1 VLLAQIYS
9 TSYKVTH
16 LNTIAIKLM
25 DLISKFFSVKKI
37 ILESKIAFKHKNHF
51 GINKFCLIGFKIV
64 K

>member
-1 VLLAQIYS
+1 MLLAQIYS

-25 DLISKFFSVKKI
+25 DLISKVFSVKKI
-37 ILESKIAFKHKNHF
+37 ILESKIAMKHKNHF
-51 GINKFCLIGFKIV
+51 SINNFCPVGLKIA